1 MKILID
7 LTGLYDR
14 KHTGVENYSKELF
27 SELCDQKLDVIGI
40 FSKENQLSKDQK
52 HAISFFKNRVIND
65 FFVIP
70 FFILKYRPKVVI
82 FPIFP
87 PLVLIYLFRLLGVK
101 IVPVVHDLA
110 FKRYSYT
117 LSLLAK
123 IYLSYRYFAALKFS
137 SSIITV
143 SEHVKL
149 DIMQFTRCKIYNFGQ
164 HIESISLPNS
174 KEIIYT
180 VLDRYSVVA
189 GEYILSVSTVEPRKN
204 LKYLLRI
211 MICFNQMGLN
221 TKLLLVGRMGW
232 NSDKEL
238 NGLLNELGDKVLF
251 TGYVTNEEVSVLYSN
266 CNYFMLMSLYEGFGR
281 TPLEAALLGAQVVVS
296 DIPAFRENLD
306 GLATFLSLD
315 DIEVAIDVLKN
326 RTHHE
331 INTATLLEV
340 VNDKW
345 KVDVEL
351 LV

>member
-7 LTGLYDR
+7 LTGLYGR

-27 SELCDQKLDVIGI
+27 NELCDQKKNVIGI
-40 FSKENQLSKDQK
+40 FSKENKLTTDKG

-87 PLVLIYLFRLLGVK
+87 PLFMVYLFRLVGVK
-101 IVPVVHDLA
+101 IVPVIHDLA

-137 SSIITV
+137 SSLITV

-149 DIMQFTRCKIYNFGQ
+149 DIMQFTRCKTYNFGQ
-164 HIESISLPNS
+164 HIESISSSNS
-174 KEIIYT
+174 EEIINS
-180 VLDRYSVVA
+180 VLERFSVLSND
-189 GEYILSVSTVEPRKN
+189 YILSVSTVEPRKN

-211 MICFNQMGLN
+211 IIRLNKIGLN
-221 TKLLLVGRMGW
+221 KKLLLVGRMGW
-232 NSDKEL
+232 NLDKEL
-238 NGLLNELGDKVLF
+238 SGLLEVLGDKVLF
-251 TGYVTNEEVSVLYSN
+251 TGYVTNEELSILYSN
-266 CNYFMLMSLYEGFGR
+266 CNYFILMSLYEGFGR
-281 TPLEAALLGAQVVVS
+281 TPLEAALLGAQVIVS

-315 DIEVAIDVLKN
+315 DIEAAIDELN
-326 RTHHE
+326 SRTHHE
-331 INTATLLEV
+331 INTESLLEM
-340 VNDKW
+340 VNNKW
-345 KVDVEL
+345 NVDVEL